1 MNPQISTH
9 TPDPAL
15 VAFMDEYVQK
25 ALQEQLATEIERFVR
40 QNDQRAR
47 ELSLLERIIRVEEET
62 KALREVEMV
71 HFSGLEKRIDALHRE
86 MNARFEASDKRIDA
100 LHSEMNARFEASD
113 KRIDAL
119 HSEMNV
125 RFKAIDSRF
134 EAVDKRFNQLLWTM
148 LIGFTMVGTL
158 VSVFG
163 FLTR

>member
-1 MNPQISTH
+1 MNPQISIH

-71 HFSGLEKRIDALHRE
+71 HFSGLEKRIDALH
-86 MNARFEASDKRIDA
+86 
-100 LHSEMNARFEASD
+100 SEMNARFEASD